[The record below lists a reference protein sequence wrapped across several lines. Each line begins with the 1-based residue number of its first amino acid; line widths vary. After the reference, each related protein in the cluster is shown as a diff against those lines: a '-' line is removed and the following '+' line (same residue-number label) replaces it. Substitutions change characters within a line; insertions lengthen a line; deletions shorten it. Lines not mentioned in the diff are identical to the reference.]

1 MKIKRK
7 AVCVRERVRA
17 RARASFLCTWS
28 AVIFLIRGLIVFF
41 SVKMPLLGRGVV
53 CVQKFL
59 LLPWKTKEISSKETS
74 ESLKT
79 ENVVL
84 ALKNLKLHFSC
95 QNTC

>member
-1 MKIKRK
+1 M
-7 AVCVRERVRA
+7 
-17 RARASFLCTWS
+17 
-28 AVIFLIRGLIVFF
+28 
-41 SVKMPLLGRGVV
+41 

-84 ALKNLKLHFSC
+84 ALKNLK
-95 QNTC
+95 